1 VHGKAED
8 TENVKT
14 LHQAVMAISVP
25 FFSVPIFR
33 PQRSRVLNRTGPF
46 LYSFALSSRRR
57 KGQKM
62 KNLDNQSQ
70 SKKQRYYPL
79 RRADDPYSVDLIPV
93 SEEIYQQL
101 TRSISR
107 IRKQEQRA
115 GRCFCSKHLFWK
127 CAADCDV
134 CPYHK
139 KSEFLSLDVEVADEN
154 KDIST
159 LIDLIADESD
169 LSEEL
174 EERAF
179 KDAVQI
185 AIQSLSSRDREITRL
200 FMDGLSER
208 AIASEINCPR
218 KTVNY
223 RKSVI
228 FKALLEKLSDWF

>member
-1 VHGKAED
+1 
-8 TENVKT
+8 
-14 LHQAVMAISVP
+14 
-25 FFSVPIFR
+25 
-33 PQRSRVLNRTGPF
+33 
-46 LYSFALSSRRR
+46 
-57 KGQKM
+57 M
-62 KNLDNQSQ
+62 KNLGKQSQ

-79 RRADDPYSVDLIPV
+79 RRPDDPYSVDLIPV
-93 SEEIYQQL
+93 SEEIYQELNQ
-101 TRSISR
+101 SINR

-115 GRCFCSKHLFWK
+115 CRCFCPKHLFWK

-139 KSEFLSLDVEVADEN
+139 KGEFLSLDVLVADEN
-154 KDIST
+154 KDMST

-174 EERAF
+174 EEKAF
-179 KDAVQI
+179 KEAI
-185 AIQSLSSRDREITRL
+185 HAAIQSLSPRDREIARL

-208 AIASEINCPR
+208 AIASKIDCPR

-228 FKALLEKLSDWF
+228 FKTLLEKLSDWF

>member
-1 VHGKAED
+1 
-8 TENVKT
+8 
-14 LHQAVMAISVP
+14 
-25 FFSVPIFR
+25 
-33 PQRSRVLNRTGPF
+33 
-46 LYSFALSSRRR
+46 
-57 KGQKM
+57 M
-62 KNLDNQSQ
+62 KNLDKQSQ

-79 RRADDPYSVDLIPV
+79 RRPDDPYSVDLIPV
-93 SEEIYQQL
+93 SEEIHQKLNQ
-101 TRSISR
+101 SINR

-115 GRCFCSKHLFWK
+115 CRCFCPKHLFWK

-139 KSEFLSLDVEVADEN
+139 KGEFLSLDVLVADEN
-154 KDIST
+154 KDMST

-174 EERAF
+174 EEKAF
-179 KDAVQI
+179 KEAI
-185 AIQSLSSRDREITRL
+185 HAAIQSLSPRDREIARL

-208 AIASEINCPR
+208 AIASKIDCPR

-228 FKALLEKLSDWF
+228 FKTLLEKLSDWF

>member
-1 VHGKAED
+1 M
-8 TENVKT
+8 KT
-14 LHQAVMAISVP
+14 
-25 FFSVPIFR
+25 
-33 PQRSRVLNRTGPF
+33 
-46 LYSFALSSRRR
+46 
-57 KGQKM
+57 
-62 KNLDNQSQ
+62 LDNQSQ

-79 RRADDPYSVDLIPV
+79 RRPDDPYSVDLIPV
-93 SEEIYQQL
+93 SEEIYQEL

-115 GRCFCSKHLFWK
+115 GRCFCPKHLFWK

-174 EERAF
+174 EEKAF